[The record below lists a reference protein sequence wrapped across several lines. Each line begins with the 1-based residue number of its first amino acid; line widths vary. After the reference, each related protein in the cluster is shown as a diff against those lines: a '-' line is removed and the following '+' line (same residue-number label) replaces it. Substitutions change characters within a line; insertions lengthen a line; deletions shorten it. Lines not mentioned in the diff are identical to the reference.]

1 MENEQDIQKKYK
13 SSCIKWYKR
22 KHLAEMD
29 GKEFEEAKPA
39 KDWNERMEK
48 TKVVVGDVSKVAGK
62 NLMIGVGLAKV
73 HGGAAASWTG
83 AKASTL
89 KEKI

>member
-1 MENEQDIQKKYK
+1 
-13 SSCIKWYKR
+13 
-22 KHLAEMD
+22 MD

-48 TKVVVGDVSKVAGK
+48 TKVVVGETSKVAAK
-62 NLMIGVGLAKV
+62 NLMIGVDLAKV
-73 HGGAAASWTG
+73 HGGAAAHWTG
-83 AKASTL
+83 QKASTL